1 MLSEQQKALAW
12 DGLKNAYAF
21 MASSAQHRDTK
32 RMAKEGL
39 VLIETIEIDMYN
51 KAKEKRKEELKEIAK
66 GLEELQ
72 ASGEITIF
80 PR

>member
-12 DGLKNAYAF
+12 DGLKAAYTF
-21 MASSAQHRDTK
+21 MASGTK
-32 RMAKEGL
+32 GKDIKGFAESGL
-39 VLIETIEIDMYN
+39 LLLETIETDIYN
-51 KAKEKRKEELKEIAK
+51 NAEKKRKEELKRIAK

-72 ASGEITIF
+72 ACGEISIF